1 MYVTVKMPR
10 EKMKE
15 LREIKARL
23 ILGGNI
29 CATDSDALGS
39 ALDLAKRHESE
50 LPLFDNS
57 QQMQELSKFFG
68 AWAHLSKADVN
79 KRKREI
85 IKWRK
90 NLGRSFA

>member
-23 ILGGNI
+23 MLGGNI
-29 CATDSDALGS
+29 HATDSDALGS
-39 ALDLAKRHESE
+39 ALDLAKKHEGE

-68 AWAHLSKADVN
+68 AWSYLSDAEVN
-79 KRKREI
+79 KRKGEI
-85 IKWRK
+85 VKWRK
-90 NLGRSFA
+90 NLVRSFV